1 MKHRRLTAVFAV
13 FVLSLTGVLA
23 SSYVG
28 AQDASSIIE
37 STPTATPANEEV
49 LEKDFEDFD
58 PTNFDESTNIDN
70 EWFPLQP
77 GTQYIYEGSGNV
89 DGEQIPHRVVFTVTD
104 LTKVIGGVRSVVVWA
119 VDYKEGKLE
128 ETEIAFFAQ
137 DNDGNVWLL
146 GEYPEEWENGKFA
159 KAPAWIHGAEGARAG
174 LAMQANPKTGT
185 PSYSQGWGPKVG
197 WTDRALVDQMGLK
210 NCVRLACYE
219 DVLVIAE
226 SSQAEGPNAQQLK
239 YYAPGVGK
247 IRVGWRGTEE
257 KLQEVLELVKVEQL
271 GPEAMK
277 KAREEA
283 LKLDK
288 RAYKNSKKA
297 YGGTPPAEYLTSAA
311 SAR

>member
-1 MKHRRLTAVFAV
+1 MMRWIGAPSLKSRIVVAMVAIAALLAVTGAATAQ
-13 FVLSLTGVLA
+13 G
-23 SSYVG
+23 G
-28 AQDASSIIE
+28 KIPQ
-37 STPTATPANEEV
+37 
-49 LEKDFEDFD
+49 KDFEDFNPKSFD
-58 PTNFDESTNIDN
+58 RPTVIDN
-70 EWFPLQP
+70 KWIGLKVGRQFV
-77 GTQYIYEGSGNV
+77 YEGTTQDGN
-89 DGEQIPHRVVFTVTD
+89 ERAHHRIVFTVTD

-219 DVLVIAE
+219 DLLVIAE

-297 YGGTPPAEYLTSAA
+297 YGGTPPAEYLTTAA
-311 SAR
+311 SAQ

>member
-1 MKHRRLTAVFAV
+1 MRRRYILFASVVMLLMILATAC
-13 FVLSLTGVLA
+13 SSKPSSKA
-23 SSYVG
+23 SVGSSPSPKATAG
-28 AQDASSIIE
+28 AQK
-37 STPTATPANEEV
+37 N
-49 LEKDFEDFD
+49 FEDFNAK
-58 PTNFDESTNIDN
+58 NFDRPVQIDN
-70 EWFPLQP
+70 KWMPLKP
-77 GTQYIYEGSGNV
+77 GTRYVYEGTTIED
-89 DGEQIPHRVVFTVTD
+89 DGTAVPHRVVINVTD

-219 DVLVIAE
+219 DLLVIAE

-297 YGGTPPAEYLTSAA
+297 YGGTPPAEYLTTAA
-311 SAR
+311 SAQ

>member
-1 MKHRRLTAVFAV
+1 MTSECCRLRQ
-13 FVLSLTGVLA
+13 GVLA
-23 SSYVG
+23 AASRFLAILVAVTCLG
-28 AQDASSIIE
+28 LPGGIVVAQDKK
-37 STPTATPANEEV
+37 TA
-49 LEKDFEDFD
+49 EKDFEEFN
-58 PTNFDESTNIDN
+58 PKNFDRPTVIDN
-70 EWFPLQP
+70 KWIGFNVGKQFV
-77 GTQYIYEGSGNV
+77 YEGTTQDGN
-89 DGEQIPHRVVFTVTD
+89 ERAHHRIVFTVTD

-137 DNDGNVWLL
+137 DNDGNVWQM
-146 GEYPEEWENGKFA
+146 GEYPEEWESGKFA

-197 WTDRALVDQMGLK
+197 WTDRALVDQMGVK

-271 GPEAMK
+271 GPAAMK

-283 LKLDK
+283 MKLDK
-288 RAYKNSKKA
+288 RAYKIAKKA
-297 YGGTPPAEYLTSAA
+297 YGATPPAEHRISSA
-311 SAR
+311 SAQ